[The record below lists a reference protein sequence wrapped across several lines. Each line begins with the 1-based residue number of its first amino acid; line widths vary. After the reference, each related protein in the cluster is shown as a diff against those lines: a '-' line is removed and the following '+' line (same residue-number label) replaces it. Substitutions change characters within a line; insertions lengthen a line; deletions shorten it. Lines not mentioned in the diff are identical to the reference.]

1 MRRFIASVATAALL
15 SAPLVAGPSAA
26 FAATQD
32 GLVNV
37 YVNDVEIAKD
47 VNVTAVVDV
56 VASVCANV
64 DADVTALATLVDQ
77 TDQKQTINCPATG
90 DKITIAQN

>member
-1 MRRFIASVATAALL
+1 MRRFIASIATAALL
-15 SAPLVAGPSAA
+15 SAPLAVGPSAA

-37 YVNDVEIAKD
+37 YLNDIEIAKD
-47 VNVTAVVDV
+47 VNVNVAAEV
-56 VASVCANV
+56 VASVCASV

-77 TDQKQTINCPATG
+77 TDKTQTIDCKATG
-90 DKITIAQN
+90 DKIDIKQN

>member
-1 MRRFIASVATAALL
+1 MRRFIVTMATAALL
-15 SAPLVAGPSAA
+15 SAPLVAGPPAA

-47 VNVTAVVDV
+47 VNVSVVANV
-56 VASVCANV
+56 VASVCATV
-64 DADVTALATLVDQ
+64 DADVAALASLVDQ
-77 TDQKQTINCPATG
+77 TDEPQTIDCKATG
-90 DKITIAQN
+90 DKISIKQN

>member
-15 SAPLVAGPSAA
+15 SAPLLTGPSAA

-47 VNVTAVVDV
+47 VNVAVAAEV
-56 VASVCANV
+56 VACVCATV
-64 DADVTALATLVDQ
+64 DADVTALASLVDQ
-77 TDQKQTINCPATG
+77 TDQKQTIDCPATG
-90 DKITIAQN
+90 DKITLAQN

>member
-1 MRRFIASVATAALL
+1 MRRFIAAIATAALL
-15 SAPLVAGPSAA
+15 SAPLATGPSAA

-47 VNVTAVVDV
+47 VNVSVVAEV
-56 VASVCANV
+56 VASVCASV
-64 DADVTALATLVDQ
+64 DADVTALASLVDQ
-77 TDQKQTINCPATG
+77 SDAPQTIDCKATG
-90 DKITIAQN
+90 DKITLKQN

>member
-1 MRRFIASVATAALL
+1 MRRFIASIATAALL
-15 SAPLVAGPSAA
+15 SAPMVAGPSAA

-47 VNVTAVVDV
+47 VNVAVVANV
-56 VASVCANV
+56 VASVCATV
-64 DADVTALATLVDQ
+64 DADVTALASLVDQ
-77 TDQKQTINCPATG
+77 TDAPKTIDCPATG
-90 DKITIAQN
+90 DKIDIRQN